1 MRKSCPEVPGTLVCN
16 RKQNRVG
23 NPFLKEYI
31 MKKPNFMLLVFSAMS
46 FVLAMTAFVFSG
58 ILDKV
63 AVSLGISVAESGLL
77 NTMYSYGAAF
87 GVPLT
92 LILFRKVER
101 SKMLK
106 LMLLL
111 TIVTTFA
118 LIYAQSFVQLLIVRL
133 LMGIS
138 ANSYGVLAISTVLA
152 LSPKDRQGR
161 SLAFYIMG
169 SSLALVIGVPLTRV
183 LSAVFDWRSIFW
195 ILNGMMMLS
204 LAYFLKYL
212 PKADHEATKL
222 NLKNE
227 LQFFKDGKTL
237 LLLAYTLTMFMGY
250 NAFYTYA
257 TPYLLLLFPS
267 VEPLMSLILVALGLA
282 SFVGNLIGGHVSDA
296 IGYAKSMM
304 LGAVLQTAAMLL
316 ILVFQPSKWLSV
328 LFIILWLMSAW
339 FTGLQLNTGIAQVTD
354 NKSSFM
360 LSINGSLIQLG
371 GAFGASLAAV
381 VINLSGIHSIAFVA
395 LLTSLAIVL
404 IQVISMKKYP

>member
-1 MRKSCPEVPGTLVCN
+1 
-16 RKQNRVG
+16 
-23 NPFLKEYI
+23 
-31 MKKPNFMLLVFSAMS
+31 MKKPNMMLLVFSAMS

-63 AVSLGISVAESGLL
+63 AVSLGISVAQSGLL

-87 GVPLT
+87 GVPIT

-101 SKMLK
+101 SRMLK
-106 LMLLL
+106 LMLFA
-111 TIVTTFA
+111 TILTTFA
-118 LIYAQSFVQLLIVRL
+118 LIYAQNFVQLLIVRL

-138 ANSYGVLAISTVLA
+138 ANSYGVLAISTILA

-169 SSLALVIGVPLTRV
+169 SSLALVIGIPLTRA
-183 LSAVFDWRSIFW
+183 LSSILDWRSIFW
-195 ILNGMMMLS
+195 ILNAMMLLS
-204 LAYFLKYL
+204 LAYFMKYL

-222 NLKNE
+222 DLKNE

-237 LLLAYTLTMFMGY
+237 LLLAYTFAMFMGY

-267 VEPLMSLILVALGLA
+267 IEPLMSLILVGLGLA
-282 SFVGNLIGGHVSDA
+282 SFTGNLIGGHVSDA
-296 IGYAKSMM
+296 IGYAKSLM

-328 LFIILWLMSAW
+328 LFIIVWLMSAW

-381 VINLSGIHSIAFVA
+381 VISLTGIHSIVFVT
-395 LLTSLAIVL
+395 LLTSLALIL
-404 IQVISMKKYP
+404 IQVVSMRKYP

>member
-1 MRKSCPEVPGTLVCN
+1 
-16 RKQNRVG
+16 
-23 NPFLKEYI
+23 
-31 MKKPNFMLLVFSAMS
+31 MKKPNMMLLVFSAMS

-63 AVSLGISVAESGLL
+63 AVSLDISVAQSGLL

-87 GVPLT
+87 GVPIT

-106 LMLLL
+106 LMLFA
-111 TIVTTFA
+111 TILTTFA
-118 LIYAQSFVQLLIVRL
+118 LIYAQNFVQLLIVRL

-138 ANSYGVLAISTVLA
+138 ANSYGVLAISTILA

-169 SSLALVIGVPLTRV
+169 SSLALVIGIPLTRA
-183 LSAVFDWRSIFW
+183 LSSILDWRSIFW
-195 ILNGMMMLS
+195 ILNAMMLLS
-204 LAYFLKYL
+204 LAYFMKYL

-222 NLKNE
+222 DLKNE

-237 LLLAYTLTMFMGY
+237 LLLAYTFAMFMGY

-267 VEPLMSLILVALGLA
+267 IEPLMSLILVALGLA
-282 SFVGNLIGGHVSDA
+282 SFTGNLLGGHVSDA

-316 ILVFQPSKWLSV
+316 ILVFQPSKGLSV
-328 LFIILWLMSAW
+328 LFIIVWLMSAW
-339 FTGLQLNTGIAQVTD
+339 FTGLQLNTGIAQVTE

-360 LSINGSLIQLG
+360 LSINSSLIQLG

-381 VINLSGIHSIAFVA
+381 VINLSGIQSIAFIA
-395 LLTSLAIVL
+395 LLTSLALVL
-404 IQVISMKKYP
+404 IQMVSMKKYP

>member
-1 MRKSCPEVPGTLVCN
+1 
-16 RKQNRVG
+16 
-23 NPFLKEYI
+23 
-31 MKKPNFMLLVFSAMS
+31 MKKPNMMLLVFSLMS

-63 AVSLGISVAESGLL
+63 AVSLGISVADSGLL

-87 GVPLT
+87 GVPIT

-101 SKMLK
+101 SRMLK
-106 LMLLL
+106 LMLFA
-111 TIVTTFA
+111 TILTTFA
-118 LIYAQSFVQLLIVRL
+118 LIYAQNFVQLLIVRL

-138 ANSYGVLAISTVLA
+138 ANSYGVLAISTILA

-169 SSLALVIGVPLTRV
+169 SSLALVIGIPLTRA
-183 LSAVFDWRSIFW
+183 LSSILDWRSIFW
-195 ILNGMMMLS
+195 ILNAMMLLS
-204 LAYFLKYL
+204 LAYFMKYL

-222 NLKNE
+222 DLKNE

-237 LLLAYTLTMFMGY
+237 LLLAYTLMMFMGY

-267 VEPLMSLILVALGLA
+267 IEPLMSLILVALGLA
-282 SFVGNLIGGHVSDA
+282 SFTGNLLGGHVSDA

-328 LFIILWLMSAW
+328 LFIIIWLMSAW

-381 VINLSGIHSIAFVA
+381 VINLSGIQSIAFIA
-395 LLTSLAIVL
+395 LLTSLALVL
-404 IQVISMKKYP
+404 IQMVSMKKYP

>member
-1 MRKSCPEVPGTLVCN
+1 
-16 RKQNRVG
+16 
-23 NPFLKEYI
+23 
-31 MKKPNFMLLVFSAMS
+31 MKKPNLTLLVFSLMS
-46 FVLAMTAFVFSG
+46 FVLAMTAFIFSG

-87 GVPLT
+87 GVPIT

-101 SKMLK
+101 SRMLK
-106 LMLLL
+106 LMLFA
-111 TIVTTFA
+111 TILTTFA
-118 LIYAQSFVQLLIVRL
+118 LIYAQNFVQLLIVRL

-169 SSLALVIGVPLTRV
+169 SSLALVIGIPLTRA
-183 LSAVFDWRSIFW
+183 LSSILDWRSIFW
-195 ILNGMMMLS
+195 ILNAMMLLS
-204 LAYFLKYL
+204 RAYFMKYL

-222 NLKNE
+222 DLKNE

-237 LLLAYTLTMFMGY
+237 LLLAYTLMMFMGY

-267 VEPLMSLILVALGLA
+267 IEPLMSLILVALGLA
-282 SFVGNLIGGHVSDA
+282 SFTGNLLGGHVSDA

-328 LFIILWLMSAW
+328 LFIIIWLMSAW

-381 VINLSGIHSIAFVA
+381 VINLSGIQSIAFIA
-395 LLTSLAIVL
+395 LLTSLALVL
-404 IQVISMKKYP
+404 IQMVSMKKYP

>member
-1 MRKSCPEVPGTLVCN
+1 
-16 RKQNRVG
+16 
-23 NPFLKEYI
+23 
-31 MKKPNFMLLVFSAMS
+31 MKKPNTMLLVFSAMS

-63 AVSLGISVAESGLL
+63 AVSLDISVAQSGLL

-87 GVPLT
+87 GVPIT

-101 SKMLK
+101 SRMLK
-106 LMLLL
+106 LMLFA
-111 TIVTTFA
+111 TILTTFA
-118 LIYAQSFVQLLIVRL
+118 LIYAQNFVQLLIVRL

-138 ANSYGVLAISTVLA
+138 ANSYGVLAISTILA

-169 SSLALVIGVPLTRV
+169 SSLALVIGIPLTRA
-183 LSAVFDWRSIFW
+183 LSAVLDWRSIFW
-195 ILNGMMMLS
+195 ILNGMMLLS
-204 LAYFLKYL
+204 LVYFLKYL

-222 NLKNE
+222 DLKNE

-237 LLLAYTLTMFMGY
+237 LLLAYTFAMFMGY

-267 VEPLMSLILVALGLA
+267 IEPLMSLILVGLGLA
-282 SFVGNLIGGHVSDA
+282 SFTGNLIGGHVSDA

-328 LFIILWLMSAW
+328 LFIIVWLMSAW

-381 VINLSGIHSIAFVA
+381 VINLSGIQSIVFVT
-395 LLTSLAIVL
+395 LLTSLALIL
-404 IQVISMKKYP
+404 IQVVSMRKYP

>member
-1 MRKSCPEVPGTLVCN
+1 
-16 RKQNRVG
+16 
-23 NPFLKEYI
+23 
-31 MKKPNFMLLVFSAMS
+31 MKKPNIMLLVFSLMS

-87 GVPLT
+87 GVPIT

-101 SKMLK
+101 SRMLK
-106 LMLLL
+106 LMLFA
-111 TIVTTFA
+111 TILTTFA
-118 LIYAQSFVQLLIVRL
+118 LIYAQNFVQLLIVRL

-138 ANSYGVLAISTVLA
+138 ANSYGVLAISTILA

-169 SSLALVIGVPLTRV
+169 SSLALVIGIPLTRA
-183 LSAVFDWRSIFW
+183 LSAVLDWRSIFW
-195 ILNGMMMLS
+195 ILNAMMLLS

-222 NLKNE
+222 DLKNE

-237 LLLAYTLTMFMGY
+237 LLLAYTFAMFMGY

-267 VEPLMSLILVALGLA
+267 IEPLMSLILVALGLA
-282 SFVGNLIGGHVSDA
+282 SFTGNLIGGHVSDA
-296 IGYAKSMM
+296 IGYAKSLM

-328 LFIILWLMSAW
+328 LFIIVWLMSAW
-339 FTGLQLNTGIAQVTD
+339 FTGLQLNTGIAQVTE

-360 LSINGSLIQLG
+360 LSINSSLIQLG

-381 VINLSGIHSIAFVA
+381 VINLSGIQSIAFIA
-395 LLTSLAIVL
+395 LLTSLALVL
-404 IQVISMKKYP
+404 IQMVSMKKYP

>member
-1 MRKSCPEVPGTLVCN
+1 
-16 RKQNRVG
+16 
-23 NPFLKEYI
+23 
-31 MKKPNFMLLVFSAMS
+31 MKKPNMMLLVFSAMS

-63 AVSLGISVAESGLL
+63 AVSLGISVAQSGLL

-87 GVPLT
+87 GVPIT

-106 LMLLL
+106 LMLFA
-111 TIVTTFA
+111 TILTTFA
-118 LIYAQSFVQLLIVRL
+118 LIYAQNFVQLLIVRL

-169 SSLALVIGVPLTRV
+169 SSLALVIGIPLTRA
-183 LSAVFDWRSIFW
+183 LSSILDWRSIFW
-195 ILNGMMMLS
+195 ILNAMMLLS
-204 LAYFLKYL
+204 LAYFMKYL

-222 NLKNE
+222 DLKNE

-237 LLLAYTLTMFMGY
+237 LLLAYTFAMFMGY

-267 VEPLMSLILVALGLA
+267 IEPLMSLILVGLGLA
-282 SFVGNLIGGHVSDA
+282 SFTGNLIGGHVSDA

-328 LFIILWLMSAW
+328 LFIIVWLMSAW

-381 VINLSGIHSIAFVA
+381 VINLSGIQSIAFIA
-395 LLTSLAIVL
+395 LLTSLALVL
-404 IQVISMKKYP
+404 IQMVSMKKYP

>member
-1 MRKSCPEVPGTLVCN
+1 
-16 RKQNRVG
+16 
-23 NPFLKEYI
+23 
-31 MKKPNFMLLVFSAMS
+31 MKKPNMMLLVFSAMS

-63 AVSLGISVAESGLL
+63 AVSLGISVAQSGLL

-87 GVPLT
+87 GVPIT

-106 LMLLL
+106 LMLFA
-111 TIVTTFA
+111 TILTTFA
-118 LIYAQSFVQLLIVRL
+118 LIYAQNFVQLLIVRL

-138 ANSYGVLAISTVLA
+138 ANSYGVLAISTILA

-169 SSLALVIGVPLTRV
+169 SSLALVIGIPLTRA
-183 LSAVFDWRSIFW
+183 LSAVLDWRSIFW
-195 ILNGMMMLS
+195 ILNAMMLLS
-204 LAYFLKYL
+204 LVYFLKYL

-222 NLKNE
+222 DLKNE

-267 VEPLMSLILVALGLA
+267 IEPLMSLILVGLGLA
-282 SFVGNLIGGHVSDA
+282 SFTGNLIGGHVSDA

-328 LFIILWLMSAW
+328 LFIIVWLMSAW
-339 FTGLQLNTGIAQVTD
+339 FTGLQLNTGIAQVTE

-371 GAFGASLAAV
+371 GAFGASLAAI
-381 VINLSGIHSIAFVA
+381 VINLSGIQSIAFIA
-395 LLTSLAIVL
+395 LLTSLALVL
-404 IQVISMKKYP
+404 IQMVSMKKYP

>member
-1 MRKSCPEVPGTLVCN
+1 
-16 RKQNRVG
+16 
-23 NPFLKEYI
+23 
-31 MKKPNFMLLVFSAMS
+31 MKKPNLTLLVFSLMS
-46 FVLAMTAFVFSG
+46 FVLAMTAFIFSG

-87 GVPLT
+87 GVPIT

-101 SKMLK
+101 SRMLK
-106 LMLLL
+106 LMLFA
-111 TIVTTFA
+111 TILTTFA
-118 LIYAQSFVQLLIVRL
+118 LIYAQNFVQLLIVRL

-169 SSLALVIGVPLTRV
+169 SSLALVIGIPLTRA
-183 LSAVFDWRSIFW
+183 LSSILDWRSIFW
-195 ILNGMMMLS
+195 ILNAMMLLS
-204 LAYFLKYL
+204 LAYFMKYL

-222 NLKNE
+222 DLKNE

-237 LLLAYTLTMFMGY
+237 LLLAYTLMMFMGY

-267 VEPLMSLILVALGLA
+267 IEPLMSLILVALGLA
-282 SFVGNLIGGHVSDA
+282 SFTGNLLGGHVSDA

-328 LFIILWLMSAW
+328 LFIIVWLMSAW

-381 VINLSGIHSIAFVA
+381 VINLTGIHSIVFVT
-395 LLTSLAIVL
+395 LLTSLALIL
-404 IQVISMKKYP
+404 IQVVSMKKYP

>member
-1 MRKSCPEVPGTLVCN
+1 
-16 RKQNRVG
+16 
-23 NPFLKEYI
+23 
-31 MKKPNFMLLVFSAMS
+31 MKKPNTMLLVFSAMS

-63 AVSLGISVAESGLL
+63 AVSLGISVAQSGLL

-87 GVPLT
+87 GVPIT

-101 SKMLK
+101 SRMLK
-106 LMLLL
+106 LMLFA
-111 TIVTTFA
+111 TILTTFA
-118 LIYAQSFVQLLIVRL
+118 LIYAQNFVQLLIVRL

-138 ANSYGVLAISTVLA
+138 ANSYGVLAISTILA

-169 SSLALVIGVPLTRV
+169 SSLALVIGIPLTRA
-183 LSAVFDWRSIFW
+183 LSAVLDWRSIFW
-195 ILNGMMMLS
+195 ILNAMMLLS
-204 LAYFLKYL
+204 LVYFLKYL

-222 NLKNE
+222 DLKNE

-237 LLLAYTLTMFMGY
+237 LLFAYTFAMFMGY

-267 VEPLMSLILVALGLA
+267 IEPLMSLILVGLGLA
-282 SFVGNLIGGHVSDA
+282 SFTGNLIGGHVSDA
-296 IGYAKSMM
+296 IGYAKSLM

-328 LFIILWLMSAW
+328 LFIVLWLMSAW

-371 GAFGASLAAV
+371 GAFGASLAAI
-381 VINLSGIHSIAFVA
+381 VINLSGIQSIAFIA
-395 LLTSLAIVL
+395 LLTSLALVL
-404 IQVISMKKYP
+404 IQMVSMKKYP

>member
-1 MRKSCPEVPGTLVCN
+1 
-16 RKQNRVG
+16 
-23 NPFLKEYI
+23 
-31 MKKPNFMLLVFSAMS
+31 MKKPNMMLLVFSAMS

-63 AVSLGISVAESGLL
+63 AVSLGISVAQSGLL

-87 GVPLT
+87 GVPIT
-92 LILFRKVER
+92 LILFRKIER
-101 SKMLK
+101 SRMLK
-106 LMLLL
+106 LMLFA
-111 TIVTTFA
+111 TILTTFA
-118 LIYAQSFVQLLIVRL
+118 LIYAQNFVQLLIVRL

-138 ANSYGVLAISTVLA
+138 ANSYGVLAISTILA

-169 SSLALVIGVPLTRV
+169 SSLALVIGIPLTRA
-183 LSAVFDWRSIFW
+183 LSAVLDWRSIFW
-195 ILNGMMMLS
+195 ILNAVMLLS
-204 LAYFLKYL
+204 LVYFLKYL

-222 NLKNE
+222 DLKNE

-267 VEPLMSLILVALGLA
+267 IEPLMSLILVGLGLA
-282 SFVGNLIGGHVSDA
+282 SFTGNLIGGHVSDA

-328 LFIILWLMSAW
+328 LFIVLWLMSAW

-381 VINLSGIHSIAFVA
+381 VINLTGIHSIVFVT
-395 LLTSLAIVL
+395 LLTSLALIL
-404 IQVISMKKYP
+404 IQVVSMRKYP

>member
-1 MRKSCPEVPGTLVCN
+1 
-16 RKQNRVG
+16 
-23 NPFLKEYI
+23 
-31 MKKPNFMLLVFSAMS
+31 MKKPNTMLLVFSAMS

-63 AVSLGISVAESGLL
+63 AVSLGISVAQSGLL

-87 GVPLT
+87 GVPIT

-101 SKMLK
+101 SRMLK
-106 LMLLL
+106 LMLFA
-111 TIVTTFA
+111 TILTTFA
-118 LIYAQSFVQLLIVRL
+118 LIYAQNFVQLLIVRL

-138 ANSYGVLAISTVLA
+138 ANSYGVLAISTILA

-169 SSLALVIGVPLTRV
+169 SSLALVIGIPLTRA
-183 LSAVFDWRSIFW
+183 LSAVLDWRSIFW
-195 ILNGMMMLS
+195 ILNAMMLLS
-204 LAYFLKYL
+204 LVYFLKYL

-222 NLKNE
+222 DLKNE

-237 LLLAYTLTMFMGY
+237 LLLAYTFAMFMGY

-267 VEPLMSLILVALGLA
+267 IEPLMSLILVGLGLA
-282 SFVGNLIGGHVSDA
+282 SFTGNLIGGHVSDA

-316 ILVFQPSKWLSV
+316 ILVFQPSKGLSV
-328 LFIILWLMSAW
+328 LFIIVWLMSAW

-381 VINLSGIHSIAFVA
+381 VINLSGIQSIVFVT
-395 LLTSLAIVL
+395 LLTSLALIL
-404 IQVISMKKYP
+404 IQVVSMRKYP

>member
-1 MRKSCPEVPGTLVCN
+1 
-16 RKQNRVG
+16 
-23 NPFLKEYI
+23 
-31 MKKPNFMLLVFSAMS
+31 MKKPNTMLLVFSAMS

-63 AVSLGISVAESGLL
+63 AVSLGISVAQSGLL

-87 GVPLT
+87 GVPIT

-101 SKMLK
+101 SRMLK
-106 LMLLL
+106 LMLFA
-111 TIVTTFA
+111 TILTTFA
-118 LIYAQSFVQLLIVRL
+118 LIYAQNFVQLLIVRL

-138 ANSYGVLAISTVLA
+138 ANSYGVLAISTILA

-169 SSLALVIGVPLTRV
+169 SSLALVIGIPLTRA
-183 LSAVFDWRSIFW
+183 LSSILDWRSIFW
-195 ILNGMMMLS
+195 ILNAMMLLS

-222 NLKNE
+222 DLKNE

-267 VEPLMSLILVALGLA
+267 IEPLMSLILVGLGLA
-282 SFVGNLIGGHVSDA
+282 SFTGNLIGGHVSDA

-328 LFIILWLMSAW
+328 LFIVLWLMSAW

-381 VINLSGIHSIAFVA
+381 VINLSGIQSIVFVT
-395 LLTSLAIVL
+395 LLTSLALIL
-404 IQVISMKKYP
+404 IQVVSMRKYP

>member
-1 MRKSCPEVPGTLVCN
+1 
-16 RKQNRVG
+16 
-23 NPFLKEYI
+23 
-31 MKKPNFMLLVFSAMS
+31 MKKPNTMLLVFSAMS

-87 GVPLT
+87 GVPIT

-101 SKMLK
+101 SRMLK
-106 LMLLL
+106 LMLFA
-111 TIVTTFA
+111 TILTTFA

-138 ANSYGVLAISTVLA
+138 ANSYGVLAISTILA

-169 SSLALVIGVPLTRV
+169 SSLALVIGIPLTRA
-183 LSAVFDWRSIFW
+183 LSSILDWRSIFW
-195 ILNGMMMLS
+195 ILNAMMLLS
-204 LAYFLKYL
+204 LAYFMKYL

-222 NLKNE
+222 DLKNE

-237 LLLAYTLTMFMGY
+237 LLLAYTFAMFMGY

-267 VEPLMSLILVALGLA
+267 IEPLMSLILVALGLA
-282 SFVGNLIGGHVSDA
+282 SFTGNLLGGHVSDA

-316 ILVFQPSKWLSV
+316 ILVFQPSKGLSV
-328 LFIILWLMSAW
+328 LFIIVWLMSAW
-339 FTGLQLNTGIAQVTD
+339 FTGLQLNTGIARVTE

-360 LSINGSLIQLG
+360 LSINSSLIQLG

-381 VINLSGIHSIAFVA
+381 VINLSGIQSIAFIA
-395 LLTSLAIVL
+395 LLTSLALVL
-404 IQVISMKKYP
+404 IQMVSMKKYP

>member
-1 MRKSCPEVPGTLVCN
+1 
-16 RKQNRVG
+16 
-23 NPFLKEYI
+23 
-31 MKKPNFMLLVFSAMS
+31 MKKPNTMLLVFSAMS

-63 AVSLGISVAESGLL
+63 AVSLGISVAQSGLL

-87 GVPLT
+87 GVPIT

-101 SKMLK
+101 SRMLK
-106 LMLLL
+106 LMLFA
-111 TIVTTFA
+111 TILTTFA
-118 LIYAQSFVQLLIVRL
+118 LIYAQNFVQLLIVRL

-138 ANSYGVLAISTVLA
+138 ANSYGVLAISTILA

-169 SSLALVIGVPLTRV
+169 SSLALVIGIPLTRA
-183 LSAVFDWRSIFW
+183 LSAVLDWRSIFW
-195 ILNGMMMLS
+195 ILNAMMLLS
-204 LAYFLKYL
+204 LVYFLKYL

-222 NLKNE
+222 DLKNE

-267 VEPLMSLILVALGLA
+267 IEPLMSLILVGLGLA
-282 SFVGNLIGGHVSDA
+282 SFTGNLIGGHVSDA

-328 LFIILWLMSAW
+328 LFIIVWLMSAW
-339 FTGLQLNTGIAQVTD
+339 FTGLQLNTGIAQVTE

-381 VINLSGIHSIAFVA
+381 VISLTGIHSIVFVT
-395 LLTSLAIVL
+395 LLTSLALIL
-404 IQVISMKKYP
+404 IQVVSMRKYP

>member
-1 MRKSCPEVPGTLVCN
+1 
-16 RKQNRVG
+16 
-23 NPFLKEYI
+23 
-31 MKKPNFMLLVFSAMS
+31 MKKPNMMLLVFSLMS

-63 AVSLGISVAESGLL
+63 AVSLGISVANSGLL

-87 GVPLT
+87 GVPIT

-101 SKMLK
+101 SRMLK
-106 LMLLL
+106 LMLFA
-111 TIVTTFA
+111 TILTTFA
-118 LIYAQSFVQLLIVRL
+118 LIYAQNFVQLLIVRL

-138 ANSYGVLAISTVLA
+138 ANSYGVLAISTILA

-169 SSLALVIGVPLTRV
+169 SSLALVIGIPLTRA
-183 LSAVFDWRSIFW
+183 LSSILDWRSIFW
-195 ILNGMMMLS
+195 ILNAMMLLS
-204 LAYFLKYL
+204 LAYFMKYL

-222 NLKNE
+222 DLKNE

-237 LLLAYTLTMFMGY
+237 LLLAYTLMMFMGY

-267 VEPLMSLILVALGLA
+267 IEPLMSLILVALGLA
-282 SFVGNLIGGHVSDA
+282 SFTGNLLGGHVSDA

-328 LFIILWLMSAW
+328 LFIIIWLMSAW

-381 VINLSGIHSIAFVA
+381 VINLSGIQSIAFIA
-395 LLTSLAIVL
+395 LLTSLALVL
-404 IQVISMKKYP
+404 IQMVSMKKYP

>member
-1 MRKSCPEVPGTLVCN
+1 
-16 RKQNRVG
+16 
-23 NPFLKEYI
+23 
-31 MKKPNFMLLVFSAMS
+31 MKKPNTMLLVFSAMS

-63 AVSLGISVAESGLL
+63 AVSLGISVAQSGLL

-87 GVPLT
+87 GVPIT

-101 SKMLK
+101 SRMLK
-106 LMLLL
+106 LMLFA
-111 TIVTTFA
+111 TILTTFA
-118 LIYAQSFVQLLIVRL
+118 LIYAQNFVQLLIVRL

-138 ANSYGVLAISTVLA
+138 ANSYGVLAISTILA

-169 SSLALVIGVPLTRV
+169 SSLALVIGIPLTRA
-183 LSAVFDWRSIFW
+183 LSSILDWRSIFW
-195 ILNGMMMLS
+195 ILNAMMLLS
-204 LAYFLKYL
+204 LVYFLKYL

-222 NLKNE
+222 DLKNE

-267 VEPLMSLILVALGLA
+267 IEPLMSLILVGLGLA
-282 SFVGNLIGGHVSDA
+282 SFTGNLIGGHVSDA

-328 LFIILWLMSAW
+328 LFIIGWLMSAW
-339 FTGLQLNTGIAQVTD
+339 FTGLQLNTGIAQVTE

-381 VINLSGIHSIAFVA
+381 VINLTGIHSIVFVT
-395 LLTSLAIVL
+395 LLTSLALIL
-404 IQVISMKKYP
+404 IQVVSMRKYP

>member
-1 MRKSCPEVPGTLVCN
+1 
-16 RKQNRVG
+16 
-23 NPFLKEYI
+23 
-31 MKKPNFMLLVFSAMS
+31 MKKPNMMLLVFSAMS

-63 AVSLGISVAESGLL
+63 AVSLGISVAQSGLL

-87 GVPLT
+87 GVPIT

-101 SKMLK
+101 SRMLK
-106 LMLLL
+106 LMLFA
-111 TIVTTFA
+111 TILTTFA
-118 LIYAQSFVQLLIVRL
+118 LIYAQNFVQLLIVRL

-138 ANSYGVLAISTVLA
+138 ANSYGVLAISTILA

-169 SSLALVIGVPLTRV
+169 SSLALVIGIPLTRA
-183 LSAVFDWRSIFW
+183 LSAVLDWRSIFW
-195 ILNGMMMLS
+195 ILNAMMLLS

-222 NLKNE
+222 DLKNE

-267 VEPLMSLILVALGLA
+267 IEPLMSLILVGLGLA
-282 SFVGNLIGGHVSDA
+282 SFTGNLIGGHVSDA

-328 LFIILWLMSAW
+328 LFIIVWLMSAW

-381 VINLSGIHSIAFVA
+381 VINLTGIHSIVFVT
-395 LLTSLAIVL
+395 LLTSLALIL
-404 IQVISMKKYP
+404 IQVVSMRKYP

>member
-1 MRKSCPEVPGTLVCN
+1 
-16 RKQNRVG
+16 
-23 NPFLKEYI
+23 
-31 MKKPNFMLLVFSAMS
+31 MKKPNIMLLVFSLMS

-63 AVSLGISVAESGLL
+63 AVSLDISVAQSGLL

-87 GVPLT
+87 GVPIT

-101 SKMLK
+101 SRMLK
-106 LMLLL
+106 LMLFA
-111 TIVTTFA
+111 TILTTFA
-118 LIYAQSFVQLLIVRL
+118 LIYAQNFVQLLIVRL

-138 ANSYGVLAISTVLA
+138 ANSYGVLAISTILA

-169 SSLALVIGVPLTRV
+169 SSLALVIGIPLTRA
-183 LSAVFDWRSIFW
+183 LSAVLDWRSIFW
-195 ILNGMMMLS
+195 ILNAMMLLS
-204 LAYFLKYL
+204 LVYFLKYL

-222 NLKNE
+222 DLKNE

-237 LLLAYTLTMFMGY
+237 LLLAYTFAMFMGY

-267 VEPLMSLILVALGLA
+267 IEPLMSLILVGLGLA
-282 SFVGNLIGGHVSDA
+282 SFTGNLIGGHVSDA

-328 LFIILWLMSAW
+328 LFIIVWLMSAW

-381 VINLSGIHSIAFVA
+381 VISLTGIHSIVFVT
-395 LLTSLAIVL
+395 LLTSLALIL
-404 IQVISMKKYP
+404 IQVVSMRKYP

>member
-1 MRKSCPEVPGTLVCN
+1 
-16 RKQNRVG
+16 
-23 NPFLKEYI
+23 
-31 MKKPNFMLLVFSAMS
+31 MKKPNLMLLVFTLMS

-63 AVSLGISVAESGLL
+63 AVSLDISVAQSGLL

-87 GVPLT
+87 GVPIT

-101 SKMLK
+101 SRMLK
-106 LMLLL
+106 LMLFA
-111 TIVTTFA
+111 TILTTFA
-118 LIYAQSFVQLLIVRL
+118 LIYAQNFVQLLIVRL

-138 ANSYGVLAISTVLA
+138 ANSYGVLAISTILA

-169 SSLALVIGVPLTRV
+169 SSLALVIGIPLTRALSVV
-183 LSAVFDWRSIFW
+183 LDWRSIFW
-195 ILNGMMMLS
+195 ILNAMMLLS
-204 LAYFLKYL
+204 LVYFLKYL

-222 NLKNE
+222 DLKNE

-237 LLLAYTLTMFMGY
+237 LLLAYTLMMFMGY

-267 VEPLMSLILVALGLA
+267 IEPLMSLILVALGLA
-282 SFVGNLIGGHVSDA
+282 SFTGNLLGGHVSDA

-328 LFIILWLMSAW
+328 LFIIIWLMSAW

-381 VINLSGIHSIAFVA
+381 VINLSGIQSIVFVT
-395 LLTSLAIVL
+395 LLTSLALIL
-404 IQVISMKKYP
+404 IQVVSMRKYP

>member
-1 MRKSCPEVPGTLVCN
+1 
-16 RKQNRVG
+16 
-23 NPFLKEYI
+23 

-87 GVPLT
+87 GVPIT

-101 SKMLK
+101 SRMLK

-111 TIVTTFA
+111 TILTTFA

-282 SFVGNLIGGHVSDA
+282 TFVGNLIGGHVSDA

-328 LFIILWLMSAW
+328 LFIIVWLMSAW

-381 VINLSGIHSIAFVA
+381 VINLSGIQSIVFVA

-404 IQVISMKKYP
+404 IQAVSMRKYG

>member
-1 MRKSCPEVPGTLVCN
+1 
-16 RKQNRVG
+16 
-23 NPFLKEYI
+23 
-31 MKKPNFMLLVFSAMS
+31 MKKPNTMLLVFSAMS

-63 AVSLGISVAESGLL
+63 AVSLGISVADSGLL

-87 GVPLT
+87 GVPIT

-106 LMLLL
+106 LMLFA
-111 TIVTTFA
+111 TILTTFA
-118 LIYAQSFVQLLIVRL
+118 LIYAQNLVQLLIVRL

-138 ANSYGVLAISTVLA
+138 ANSYGVLAISTILA

-169 SSLALVIGVPLTRV
+169 SSLALVIGIPLTRA
-183 LSAVFDWRSIFW
+183 LSAVLDWRSIFW
-195 ILNGMMMLS
+195 ILNGMMLLS

-222 NLKNE
+222 DLKNE

-267 VEPLMSLILVALGLA
+267 IEPLMSLILVALGLA
-282 SFVGNLIGGHVSDA
+282 SFTGNLLGGHVSDA

-328 LFIILWLMSAW
+328 LFIIVWLMSAW

-381 VINLSGIHSIAFVA
+381 VINLSGIQSIIFVT
-395 LLTSLAIVL
+395 LLTSLALIL
-404 IQVISMKKYP
+404 IQVVSMKKYP

>member
-1 MRKSCPEVPGTLVCN
+1 
-16 RKQNRVG
+16 
-23 NPFLKEYI
+23 
-31 MKKPNFMLLVFSAMS
+31 MKKPNLTLLVFSLMS

-63 AVSLGISVAESGLL
+63 AVSLGISVADSGLL

-87 GVPLT
+87 GVPIT

-101 SKMLK
+101 SRMLK
-106 LMLLL
+106 LMLFA
-111 TIVTTFA
+111 TILTTFA
-118 LIYAQSFVQLLIVRL
+118 LIYAQNFVQLLIVRL

-138 ANSYGVLAISTVLA
+138 ANSYGVLAISTILA
-152 LSPKDRQGR
+152 LSSKDRQGR

-169 SSLALVIGVPLTRV
+169 SSLALVIGIPLTRA
-183 LSAVFDWRSIFW
+183 LSSILDWRSIFW
-195 ILNGMMMLS
+195 ILNAMMLLS

-222 NLKNE
+222 DLKNE

-237 LLLAYTLTMFMGY
+237 LLLAYTFAMFMGY

-267 VEPLMSLILVALGLA
+267 IEPLMSLILVGLGLA
-282 SFVGNLIGGHVSDA
+282 SFTGNLIGGHVSDA

-328 LFIILWLMSAW
+328 LFIIVWLMSAW
-339 FTGLQLNTGIAQVTD
+339 FTGLQLNTGIAQVTE

-381 VINLSGIHSIAFVA
+381 VINLTGIQSIVFVT
-395 LLTSLAIVL
+395 LLTSLALIL
-404 IQVISMKKYP
+404 IQVVSMRKYP

>member
-1 MRKSCPEVPGTLVCN
+1 
-16 RKQNRVG
+16 
-23 NPFLKEYI
+23 
-31 MKKPNFMLLVFSAMS
+31 MKKPNMMLLVFSAMS

-87 GVPLT
+87 GVPIT

-106 LMLLL
+106 LMLFA
-111 TIVTTFA
+111 TILTTFA
-118 LIYAQSFVQLLIVRL
+118 LIYAQNFVQLLIVRL

-138 ANSYGVLAISTVLA
+138 ANSYGVLAISTILA

-169 SSLALVIGVPLTRV
+169 SSLALVIGIPLTRA
-183 LSAVFDWRSIFW
+183 LSAVLDWRSIFW
-195 ILNGMMMLS
+195 ILNAMMLLS
-204 LAYFLKYL
+204 LVYFLKYL

-222 NLKNE
+222 DLKNE

-267 VEPLMSLILVALGLA
+267 IEPLMSLILVGLGLA
-282 SFVGNLIGGHVSDA
+282 SFTGNLIGGHVSDA

-316 ILVFQPSKWLSV
+316 ILVSQPSKWLSV
-328 LFIILWLMSAW
+328 LFIIVWLMSAW
-339 FTGLQLNTGIAQVTD
+339 FTGLQLNTGIAQVTE

-371 GAFGASLAAV
+371 GAFGASLAAI
-381 VINLSGIHSIAFVA
+381 VINLSGIQSIVFVT
-395 LLTSLAIVL
+395 LLTSLALIL
-404 IQVISMKKYP
+404 IQVVSMKKYP

>member
-1 MRKSCPEVPGTLVCN
+1 
-16 RKQNRVG
+16 
-23 NPFLKEYI
+23 

-106 LMLLL
+106 LMLVL

-250 NAFYTYA
+250 NAFYTYV

-267 VEPLMSLILVALGLA
+267 IEPLMSLILVLLGIA

-328 LFIILWLMSAW
+328 LFIIVWLMSAW

-404 IQVISMKKYP
+404 IQAVSIRKYG

>member
-1 MRKSCPEVPGTLVCN
+1 
-16 RKQNRVG
+16 
-23 NPFLKEYI
+23 
-31 MKKPNFMLLVFSAMS
+31 MKKPNIMLLVFSLMS

-63 AVSLGISVAESGLL
+63 AVSLDISVAQSGLL

-87 GVPLT
+87 GVPIT

-106 LMLLL
+106 LMLFA
-111 TIVTTFA
+111 TILTTFA
-118 LIYAQSFVQLLIVRL
+118 LIYAQNLVQLLIVRL

-138 ANSYGVLAISTVLA
+138 ANSYGVLAISTILA

-169 SSLALVIGVPLTRV
+169 SSLALVIGIPLTRA
-183 LSAVFDWRSIFW
+183 LSSILDWRSIFW
-195 ILNGMMMLS
+195 ILNGMMLLS

-222 NLKNE
+222 DLKNE

-257 TPYLLLLFPS
+257 TPYLLLLFPFI
-267 VEPLMSLILVALGLA
+267 EPLMSLILVALGLA
-282 SFVGNLIGGHVSDA
+282 SFTGNLLGGHVSDA

-328 LFIILWLMSAW
+328 LFIIVWLMSAW

-381 VINLSGIHSIAFVA
+381 VINLSGIQSIVFVT
-395 LLTSLAIVL
+395 LLTSLALIL
-404 IQVISMKKYP
+404 IQVVSMKKYP

>member
-1 MRKSCPEVPGTLVCN
+1 
-16 RKQNRVG
+16 
-23 NPFLKEYI
+23 
-31 MKKPNFMLLVFSAMS
+31 MKKPNMMLLVFSAMS

-63 AVSLGISVAESGLL
+63 AVSLDISVAQSGLL

-87 GVPLT
+87 GVPIT

-106 LMLLL
+106 LMLFA
-111 TIVTTFA
+111 TILTTFA
-118 LIYAQSFVQLLIVRL
+118 LIYAQNFVQLLIVRL

-138 ANSYGVLAISTVLA
+138 ANSYGVLAISTILA

-161 SLAFYIMG
+161 SLDFYIMG
-169 SSLALVIGVPLTRV
+169 SSLALVIGIPLTRA
-183 LSAVFDWRSIFW
+183 LSAVLDWRSIFW
-195 ILNGMMMLS
+195 ILNAMMLLS
-204 LAYFLKYL
+204 LVYFLKYL

-222 NLKNE
+222 DLKNE

-267 VEPLMSLILVALGLA
+267 IEPLMS
-282 SFVGNLIGGHVSDA
+282 
-296 IGYAKSMM
+296 
-304 LGAVLQTAAMLL
+304 L

-328 LFIILWLMSAW
+328 LFIIVWLMSAW
-339 FTGLQLNTGIAQVTD
+339 FTGLQLNTGIAQVTE

-381 VINLSGIHSIAFVA
+381 VISLTGIHSIVFVT
-395 LLTSLAIVL
+395 LLTSLALIL
-404 IQVISMKKYP
+404 IQVVSMRKYP

>member
-1 MRKSCPEVPGTLVCN
+1 
-16 RKQNRVG
+16 
-23 NPFLKEYI
+23 
-31 MKKPNFMLLVFSAMS
+31 MKKPNTMLLVFSAMS

-63 AVSLGISVAESGLL
+63 AVSLDISVAQSGLL

-87 GVPLT
+87 GVPIT

-106 LMLLL
+106 LMLFA
-111 TIVTTFA
+111 TILTTFA
-118 LIYAQSFVQLLIVRL
+118 LIYAQNLVQLLIVRL

-138 ANSYGVLAISTVLA
+138 ANSYGVLAISTILA

-169 SSLALVIGVPLTRV
+169 SSLALVIGIPLTRA
-183 LSAVFDWRSIFW
+183 LSSILDWRSIFW
-195 ILNGMMMLS
+195 ILNGMMLLS

-222 NLKNE
+222 DLKNE

-267 VEPLMSLILVALGLA
+267 IEPLMSLILVALGLA
-282 SFVGNLIGGHVSDA
+282 SFTGNLLGGHVSDA

-328 LFIILWLMSAW
+328 LFIIVWLMSAW

-381 VINLSGIHSIAFVA
+381 VINLSGIQSIVFVT
-395 LLTSLAIVL
+395 LLTSLALIL
-404 IQVISMKKYP
+404 IQVVSMKKYP

>member
-1 MRKSCPEVPGTLVCN
+1 
-16 RKQNRVG
+16 
-23 NPFLKEYI
+23 

-87 GVPLT
+87 GVPIT

-106 LMLLL
+106 FMLVL
-111 TIVTTFA
+111 TILTTFA

-328 LFIILWLMSAW
+328 LFIVLWLMSAW

-381 VINLSGIHSIAFVA
+381 VINLRGINSIVFVT
-395 LLTSLAIVL
+395 LLTSLAIML
-404 IQVISMKKYP
+404 IQMVSMKRYG

>member
-1 MRKSCPEVPGTLVCN
+1 
-16 RKQNRVG
+16 
-23 NPFLKEYI
+23 
-31 MKKPNFMLLVFSAMS
+31 MKKPNLMLLVFSAMS

-87 GVPLT
+87 GVPIT

-101 SKMLK
+101 SRMLK
-106 LMLLL
+106 LMLFA
-111 TIVTTFA
+111 TILTTFA
-118 LIYAQSFVQLLIVRL
+118 LIYAQNFVQLLIVRL

-138 ANSYGVLAISTVLA
+138 ANSYGVLAISTILA

-169 SSLALVIGVPLTRV
+169 SSLALVIGIPLTRA
-183 LSAVFDWRSIFW
+183 LSSILDWRSIFW
-195 ILNGMMMLS
+195 ILNAMMLLS
-204 LAYFLKYL
+204 LAYFMKYL

-222 NLKNE
+222 DLKNE

-237 LLLAYTLTMFMGY
+237 LLLAYTLMMFMGY

-257 TPYLLLLFPS
+257 TPYMLLLFPS
-267 VEPLMSLILVALGLA
+267 IEPLMSLILVALGLA
-282 SFVGNLIGGHVSDA
+282 SFTGNLLGGHVSDA

-328 LFIILWLMSAW
+328 LFIIIWLMSAW

-381 VINLSGIHSIAFVA
+381 VINLSGIQSIAFIA
-395 LLTSLAIVL
+395 LLTSLALVL
-404 IQVISMKKYP
+404 IQMVSMKKYP

>member
-1 MRKSCPEVPGTLVCN
+1 
-16 RKQNRVG
+16 
-23 NPFLKEYI
+23 
-31 MKKPNFMLLVFSAMS
+31 MKKPNMMLLVFSAMS

-63 AVSLGISVAESGLL
+63 AVSLGISVADSGLL

-87 GVPLT
+87 GVPIT

-101 SKMLK
+101 SRMLK
-106 LMLLL
+106 LMLFA
-111 TIVTTFA
+111 TILTTFA
-118 LIYAQSFVQLLIVRL
+118 LIYAQNFVQLLIVRL

-138 ANSYGVLAISTVLA
+138 ANSYGVLAISTILA

-169 SSLALVIGVPLTRV
+169 SSLALVIGIPLTRA
-183 LSAVFDWRSIFW
+183 LSAVLDWRSIFW
-195 ILNGMMMLS
+195 ILNAMMLLS
-204 LAYFLKYL
+204 LVYFLKYL

-222 NLKNE
+222 DLKNE

-267 VEPLMSLILVALGLA
+267 IEPLMSLILVGLGLA
-282 SFVGNLIGGHVSDA
+282 SFTGNLIGGHVSDA

-328 LFIILWLMSAW
+328 LFIIVWLMSAW

-381 VINLSGIHSIAFVA
+381 VINLSGIHSIVFVT
-395 LLTSLAIVL
+395 LLTSLALIL
-404 IQVISMKKYP
+404 IQVVSMRKYP

>member
-1 MRKSCPEVPGTLVCN
+1 
-16 RKQNRVG
+16 
-23 NPFLKEYI
+23 
-31 MKKPNFMLLVFSAMS
+31 MKKPNMMLLVFSAMS

-87 GVPLT
+87 GVPIT

-101 SKMLK
+101 SRMLK
-106 LMLLL
+106 LMLFA
-111 TIVTTFA
+111 TILTTFA
-118 LIYAQSFVQLLIVRL
+118 LIYAQNFVQLLIVRL

-138 ANSYGVLAISTVLA
+138 ANSYGVLAISTILA

-169 SSLALVIGVPLTRV
+169 SSLALVIGIPLTRA
-183 LSAVFDWRSIFW
+183 LSAVLDWRSIFW
-195 ILNGMMMLS
+195 ILNAMMLLS

-222 NLKNE
+222 DLKNE

-267 VEPLMSLILVALGLA
+267 IEPLMSLILVGLGLA
-282 SFVGNLIGGHVSDA
+282 SFTGNLIGGHVSDA

-328 LFIILWLMSAW
+328 LFIIVWLMSAW

-381 VINLSGIHSIAFVA
+381 VINLSGIHSIVFVT
-395 LLTSLAIVL
+395 LLTSLALIL
-404 IQVISMKKYP
+404 IQVVSMRKYP

>member
-1 MRKSCPEVPGTLVCN
+1 
-16 RKQNRVG
+16 
-23 NPFLKEYI
+23 

-87 GVPLT
+87 GVPIT

-106 LMLLL
+106 LMLVL
-111 TIVTTFA
+111 TILTTFA

-404 IQVISMKKYP
+404 IQVVSMKKYP

>member
-1 MRKSCPEVPGTLVCN
+1 
-16 RKQNRVG
+16 
-23 NPFLKEYI
+23 
-31 MKKPNFMLLVFSAMS
+31 MKKPNTMLLVFSAMS

-63 AVSLGISVAESGLL
+63 AVSLGISVAQSGLL

-87 GVPLT
+87 GVPIT

-106 LMLLL
+106 LMLFA
-111 TIVTTFA
+111 TILTTFA
-118 LIYAQSFVQLLIVRL
+118 LIYAQNFVQLLIVRL

-138 ANSYGVLAISTVLA
+138 ANSYGVLAISTILA

-169 SSLALVIGVPLTRV
+169 SSLALVIGIPLTRA
-183 LSAVFDWRSIFW
+183 LSAVLDWRSIFW
-195 ILNGMMMLS
+195 ILNAMMLLS
-204 LAYFLKYL
+204 LVYFLKYL

-222 NLKNE
+222 DLKNE

-267 VEPLMSLILVALGLA
+267 IEPLMSLILVGLGLA
-282 SFVGNLIGGHVSDA
+282 SFTGNLIGGHVSDA

-328 LFIILWLMSAW
+328 LFIIGWLMSAW
-339 FTGLQLNTGIAQVTD
+339 FTGLQLNTGIAQVTE

-381 VINLSGIHSIAFVA
+381 VINLSGIHSIVFVT
-395 LLTSLAIVL
+395 LLTSLALIL
-404 IQVISMKKYP
+404 IQVVSMRKYP

>member
-1 MRKSCPEVPGTLVCN
+1 
-16 RKQNRVG
+16 
-23 NPFLKEYI
+23 
-31 MKKPNFMLLVFSAMS
+31 MKKPNMMLLVFSAMS

-63 AVSLGISVAESGLL
+63 AVSLDISVAQSGLL

-87 GVPLT
+87 GVPIT

-101 SKMLK
+101 SRMLK
-106 LMLLL
+106 LMLFA
-111 TIVTTFA
+111 TILTTFA
-118 LIYAQSFVQLLIVRL
+118 LIYAQNFVQLLIVRL

-138 ANSYGVLAISTVLA
+138 ANSYGVLAISTILA

-169 SSLALVIGVPLTRV
+169 SSLALVIGIPLTRA
-183 LSAVFDWRSIFW
+183 LSAVLDWRSIFW
-195 ILNGMMMLS
+195 ILNAMMLLS
-204 LAYFLKYL
+204 LVYFLKYL

-222 NLKNE
+222 DLKNE

-267 VEPLMSLILVALGLA
+267 IEPLMSLILVGLGLA
-282 SFVGNLIGGHVSDA
+282 SFTGNLIGGHVSDA

-328 LFIILWLMSAW
+328 LFIIVWLMSAW

-381 VINLSGIHSIAFVA
+381 VINLSGIQSIVFVT
-395 LLTSLAIVL
+395 LLTSLALIL
-404 IQVISMKKYP
+404 IQVVSMRKYP